1 MWDNF
6 KMADISIISGTI
18 AEFIDWALT
27 IIILMIVYYLVRL
40 FIVPPPS
47 KEERAAKQKELD
59 EQRAKFGEWVGNKFK
74 ERKHKAQK
82 EQRKGDVSVVKD
94 NIKDALEGME
104 DVHSLLNKADL
115 TKAKRAVD
123 RVKRELHHA
132 VSNLRLMRRKHEGAD
147 RQTMQKAID
156 ETHAIEQAFVNDV
169 EHKIP
174 AKVDPDHT
182 KYVTSVKDPIDAVIK
197 LRGSLGTIWNDLEDF
212 HVKFGE
218 TATP

>member
-1 MWDNF
+1 
-6 KMADISIISGTI
+6 MADVSLISGTI
-18 AEFIDWALT
+18 AEFIDGAL
-27 IIILMIVYYLVRL
+27 IIVMLMIVYYIIRL

-47 KEERAAKQKELD
+47 KEERAAKQKELE
-59 EQRAKFGEWVGNKFK
+59 EQRAKFGEWVGTKFK

-104 DVHSLLNKADL
+104 DIQSLLNRADL
-115 TKAKRAVD
+115 TKAKRTID
-123 RVKRELHHA
+123 RVKRDLHHA
-132 VSNLRLMRRKHEGAD
+132 VSNLRLMRRKHEGPD
-147 RQTMQKAID
+147 RQTMQKAIN
-156 ETHAIEQAFVNDV
+156 ETHAIEQAFLNDV

-182 KYVTSVKDPIDAVIK
+182 KYVTSVKDPIDALEK

-212 HVKFGE
+212 HEKFGE
-218 TATP
+218 KATP